1 MPRARVGEIELSY
14 ERTGSGPPLLAINGM
29 SGTLLSWGEPFLAP
43 LRESFEVIVYDH
55 RGVGESSRMEAPA
68 VQEDPIITIAE
79 LARDAAG
86 LLDALGL
93 DSAHVLGISMGGM
106 VAQELALAGRAG
118 ANRVRTLTLGCTYC
132 GGEGATFA
140 TPAVLQRLVES
151 LRSGDREL
159 ALRTG
164 WEICVAPP
172 VRDDPELYATYRA
185 IALTRRAPQ
194 ATIMAQMQAIAAHDT
209 STRLSELEL
218 PTLIVHGTADELI
231 PVQNAH
237 AIAGHM
243 PAARL
248 ELLDG
253 AGHLFFWEDPLRS
266 AELVQDHALVHA
278 A

>member
-1 MPRARVGEIELSY
+1 MPPARVGEIELAY

-55 RGVGESSRMEAPA
+55 RGVGESSRMQAPF
-68 VQEDPIITIAE
+68 TIAE

-86 LLDALGL
+86 LLDALEVE
-93 DSAHVLGISMGGM
+93 SAHVLGISMGGM

-118 ANRVRTLTLGCTYC
+118 TNRVRTLTLGCTYC
-132 GGEGATFA
+132 GGQGATFA
-140 TPAVLQRLVES
+140 APAVIHRLVES

-164 WEICVAPP
+164 WEICVSPRH
-172 VRDDPELYATYRA
+172 VDDAELYAAYRA
-185 IALTRRAPQ
+185 IALARRAPQ
-194 ATIMAQMQAIAAHDT
+194 AAIVAQMQAIAAHDT
-209 STRLSELEL
+209 SARLPGLEL

-243 PAARL
+243 PDARL
-248 ELLDG
+248 ELLEG
-253 AGHLFFWEDPLRS
+253 AGHLFFWEEPLRS
-266 AELVQDHALVHA
+266 AELVRDHALVHA
-278 A
+278 